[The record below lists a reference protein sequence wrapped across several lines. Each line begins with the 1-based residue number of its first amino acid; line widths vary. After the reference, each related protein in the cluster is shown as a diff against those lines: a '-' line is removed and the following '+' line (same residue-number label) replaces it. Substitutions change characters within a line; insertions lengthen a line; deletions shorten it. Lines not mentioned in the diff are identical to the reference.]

1 VGEEAVERGEPG
13 LWMPGKAA
21 SSIGESSPVEGRRA
35 QRRRVERRVRR
46 RERDVSSCSCAA
58 LCAVCRLCSSCV

>member
-21 SSIGESSPVEGRRA
+21 SSIGA
-35 QRRRVERRVRR
+35 LRRRVERRVRW